1 MSSTLLSSMKA
12 YKSTDPER
20 GDTIYA
26 LIVNTAESNVHPHSY
41 HHWAI
46 ACDRKWQV
54 VRTICRMAGDVYSGE
69 LKWRGSTMN
78 NDGICSAFV
87 TYGENVLKQAK
98 EISSAIPELD
108 YFNILY
114 FKEAE
119 PLAEFWQNFIP
130 IGYDIEDFWNE
141 KVLMKKKPTVLDLYY
156 CMQIREHLE
165 NCNRYARQNKE
176 VNADALREH
185 LSGAY
190 LMPEHIRKIFK
201 SLEKKNEKIP
211 LSQM

>member
-12 YKSTDPER
+12 YKNTDLER

-98 EISSAIPELD
+98 EISSARPLLRIAF
-108 YFNILY
+108 FNGDSFVPQSTEEI
-114 FKEAE
+114 KESA
-119 PLAEFWQNFIP
+119 
-130 IGYDIEDFWNE
+130 
-141 KVLMKKKPTVLDLYY
+141 M
-156 CMQIREHLE
+156 
-165 NCNRYARQNKE
+165 
-176 VNADALREH
+176 
-185 LSGAY
+185 
-190 LMPEHIRKIFK
+190 IF
-201 SLEKKNEKIP
+201 S
-211 LSQM
+211 